1 MEMHVVVIVSIEPEL
16 KIIKIIIL
24 DNTGR
29 ENITLI
35 CSEIS
40 N

>member
-1 MEMHVVVIVSIEPEL
+1 MEMHIFIIVPIEPEL
-16 KIIKIIIL
+16 KIIIIIL

-29 ENITLI
+29 ENVTLI